1 MSALPP
7 SLTPLTLQILFLGL
21 LWGFVA
27 ILALRF
33 ILVAIFRRPDLPPE
47 LGALQPALAPIRE
60 LLLEAPAAGDV
71 GPRVER
77 ILIESIE
84 ISIGRSR
91 SSRLKLDDEFAS
103 SNHAVLRREDG
114 KVTLEDLG
122 STNGTFLN
130 ETPVTSR
137 VALKHGDT
145 IRIGKTTIKI
155 R

>member
-1 MSALPP
+1 MSTLPA
-7 SLTPLTLQILFLGL
+7 SLTPLTLQLLFFGL

-27 ILALRF
+27 VLALRF
-33 ILVAIFRRPDLPPE
+33 VVSALFGRTPE
-47 LGALQPALAPIRE
+47 PEEISPAQPASLPIRE
-60 LLLEAPAAGDV
+60 LLLEAPAAGGV

-77 ILIESIE
+77 ILLESSE

-114 KVTLEDLG
+114 SVTIEDLG

-130 ETPVTSR
+130 ETPVTSP
-137 VALKHGDT
+137 VAVKHGDT